1 MNFLYSTA
9 TRSLFVLYFFV
20 GLTTCIFGQQ
30 QILLE
35 DHQTY
40 YTNNAVLYDNG
51 GAAGSM
57 TNTAFQ
63 ATVHASSGYIRLQFT
78 YFDLPSGSSF
88 RIFYGLDTSLLVGVY
103 DGTLKPVD
111 LKGKGF
117 TLVYTPGDNNEVRR
131 GFEGV
136 ITPYIEYAHEKV
148 TMPESDCINAIP
160 LCGNSTV
167 NTSANQYDNTGLVND
182 DNGSCYS
189 GTGNGGSVWYSF
201 TPQTNGNLD
210 FLISP
215 AGSTDYDYVLW
226 DITNGCANKT
236 QVSCNFSATQGATGL
251 TSGGTTNSQDAS
263 GTTTNQLEAVNS
275 THVYALCINYYGGN
289 NDGFNLT
296 FHNLASTV
304 NIVDNIPP
312 TIVNAYSPN
321 CASATTFTVNFS
333 EYIDCNTLQASD
345 FSMPGHT
352 VALTTT
358 NCSGGKTISVVI
370 TISPALAPGNYSLT
384 VNNMTDLCGNPLNQV
399 FPINTLVNPTPNA
412 GPDAV
417 ACSTPGLFGT
427 TNYGSVTLTGSGG
440 ASYSWSTGQT
450 SAAITVSPS
459 ATTTYTLTAIT
470 GSCALT
476 DQVTVTVSPSPTPNL
491 GPDQTICSGFPVTL
505 TASGG
510 VSYQWQSTTTTFFG
524 SPTGWTNIPGATS
537 ASYTA
542 SPVGTIYY
550 RVLVTN
556 AAGCTGNDWIKIT
569 IGSGTF
575 GITAPPFVCQ
585 GNSVTLTL
593 PASMTQYT
601 WNVAGTPI
609 GTANTALTVTPATTT
624 TYTAVSTTPGCTGSA
639 NVTVPVNL
647 ISPITTN
654 ANPTT
659 ACVGVPVNLTSN
671 APANADNSSTE
682 NFESANS
689 YTLVNGTNNR
699 WYRGTAAFAAGSFG
713 LYIGTAATNN
723 NYSIGSAF
731 SPTAATNFAYR
742 NYSVTSYCNPTLSFK
757 WRCNGQSGQAELTV
771 WAVPTTFTPVAGT
784 QITASASNVLLGGP
798 YFGSGATYTN
808 VTLNLQQFAGTSVR
822 IVYQWR
828 NTGAALILGPVVA
841 NPAASIDD
849 IVFTDV
855 TTYNYNWTS
864 SPAGYSAITP
874 NSIANPTS
882 ATSYSLTVTRC
893 DGCPVSS
900 SISVTNCTPLP
911 VELEEFGGANKGV
924 YNDLRWKV
932 ASEINNDY
940 FTLERSDDVSE
951 WKQAAIVNGAGT
963 TTEEQL
969 YSYYDFEFTPN
980 KINYYRL
987 SQTDF
992 NGEPRVISNV
1002 VSIDNRFN
1010 SKTVVRRTNVL
1021 GQLVSEQQKGLIILV
1036 YEDGSI
1042 EKRYLE

>member
-1 MNFLYSTA
+1 MNLLLA
-9 TRSLFVLYFFV
+9 TTTRTLSVLSFFV
-20 GLTTCIFGQQ
+20 GLTACVFGQQ
-30 QILLE
+30 QIVLE
-35 DHQTY
+35 DHQIY
-40 YTNNAVLYDNG
+40 YTNNALVYDNG
-51 GAAGSM
+51 GAAGNM
-57 TNTAFQ
+57 ANAAFQ
-63 ATVHASSGYIRLQFT
+63 ATVHAPSGYIRLQFS
-78 YFDLPSGSSF
+78 YFDLPTGSSF
-88 RIFYGLDTSLLVGVY
+88 RIFYGLDTTLLVGVY
-103 DGTLKPVD
+103 DGTLKPAD
-111 LKGKGF
+111 LKGKAF
-117 TLVYTPGDNNEVRR
+117 TLVYTPGANNEVRR

-136 ITPYIEYAHEKV
+136 VTTYLEDAHEKV

-167 NTSANQYDNTGLVND
+167 NTSANQYENTGQVND

-201 TPQTNGNLD
+201 TPQSSGNLD

-215 AGSTDYDYVLW
+215 TGSTDYDYVLW

-275 THVYALCINYYGGN
+275 THVYALCINYYGGTN
-289 NDGFNLT
+289 NGFNLT

-321 CASATTFTVNFS
+321 CASATTFTINFS

-358 NCSGGKTISVVI
+358 NCSGGKTNSVVI
-370 TISPALAPGNYSLT
+370 TISPALTPGNYSLT
-384 VNNMTDLCGNPLNQV
+384 VNSMADLCGNPLNQV

-412 GPDAV
+412 GPDQV

-440 ASYSWSTGQT
+440 ASYTWNTGQT

-491 GPDQTICSGFPVTL
+491 GPDQTVCAGFPVTL

-524 SPTGWTNIPGATS
+524 TPTGWTNIAGATS
-537 ASYTA
+537 ATYTA
-542 SPVGTIYY
+542 SPGATIYY

-556 AAGCTGNDWIKIT
+556 AAGCTGNDYIKIT

-585 GNSVTLTL
+585 GNPVTLTL

-609 GTANTALTVTPATTT
+609 GSANTALNVTPATTT

-639 NVTVPVNL
+639 SVTVPVHPL
-647 ISPITTN
+647 STLTTT

-659 ACVGVPVNLTSN
+659 ACAGVPVNLTSN
-671 APANADNSSTE
+671 APANTDNSSTE
-682 NFESANS
+682 TFESANS
-689 YTLVNGTNNR
+689 YTLVNGANNK
-699 WYRGTAAFAAGSFG
+699 WYRGTATFAAGSYG
-713 LYIGTAATNN
+713 LYIGTAATDN

-731 SPTAATNFAYR
+731 SPKAATNFAYKD
-742 NYSVTSYCNPTLSFK
+742 YTVTSFCSPTLAFK
-757 WRCNGQSGQAELTV
+757 WKCNGQSAQAELTI
-771 WAVPTTFTPVAGT
+771 WAVPTSFTPVAGT
-784 QITASASNVLLGGP
+784 QITASATNILLGGP
-798 YFGSGATYTN
+798 YFGSTVYTP
-808 VTLNLQQFAGTSVR
+808 VTVSMLPFAGTSVR

-864 SPAGYSAITP
+864 TPAGYSAITA

-882 ATSYSLTVTRC
+882 ATAYSLTVTRC
-893 DGCPVSS
+893 DGCPVTS

-911 VELEEFGGANKGV
+911 VELTEFGGSNKGA
-924 YNDLRWKV
+924 YNDLRWSV

-940 FTLERSDDVSE
+940 FTLERSEDVSE

-963 TTEEQL
+963 TTEEQF
-969 YSYYDFEFTPN
+969 YSYYDFEFKTD

-987 SQTDF
+987 SQTDL

-1002 VSIDNRFN
+1002 VSIDNRMN
-1010 SKTVVRRTNVL
+1010 AKTVVKRTNVL

>member
-1 MNFLYSTA
+1 MNLLLA
-9 TRSLFVLYFFV
+9 TTTRTLSVLSFFV
-20 GLTTCIFGQQ
+20 GLTACVFGQQ
-30 QILLE
+30 QMVLE
-35 DHQTY
+35 DHQIY
-40 YTNNAVLYDNG
+40 YTNNALIYDNG
-51 GAAGSM
+51 GAAGNM
-57 TNTAFQ
+57 ANTAFQ
-63 ATVHASSGYIRLQFT
+63 ATVHAPSGYIHLQFS
-78 YFDLPSGSSF
+78 YFDLPTGSSF
-88 RIFYGLDTSLLVGVY
+88 RIFYGLDTTALVGVY

-111 LKGKGF
+111 LKGKAF
-117 TLVYTPGDNNEVRR
+117 TLVYTPGANNEVRR

-136 ITPYIEYAHEKV
+136 VTAYLEDAHEKV

-167 NTSANQYDNTGLVND
+167 NTSANQYENTGQVND

-201 TPQTNGNLD
+201 TPQTSGNLD

-215 AGSTDYDYVLW
+215 TGSTDYDYVLW

-275 THVYALCINYYGGN
+275 THVYALCINYYGGTN
-289 NDGFNLT
+289 NGFNLT

-321 CASATTFTVNFS
+321 CASATTFTINFS

-358 NCSGGKTISVVI
+358 NCSGGKTISVVV
-370 TISPALAPGNYSLT
+370 TISPALTPGNYSLT
-384 VNNMTDLCGNPLNQV
+384 VNSMTDLCGNPLNQV
-399 FPINTLVNPTPNA
+399 FPINTLANPTPNA
-412 GPDAV
+412 GPDQV

-440 ASYSWSTGQT
+440 ASYAWSTGQT
-450 SAAITVSPS
+450 SAAISVSPS

-491 GPDQTICSGFPVTL
+491 GPDQTVCAGFPVTL

-524 SPTGWTNIPGATS
+524 TPTGWTNIAGATS

-542 SPVGTIYY
+542 SPGATIYY

-556 AAGCTGNDWIKIT
+556 AAGCTGNDYIKIT

-585 GNSVTLTL
+585 GNAVTLTL

-609 GTANTALTVTPATTT
+609 GSANTALNVTPATTT

-639 NVTVPVNL
+639 NVTVPVHPL
-647 ISPITTN
+647 STLTTT

-659 ACVGVPVNLTSN
+659 ACAGVPVNLTSN
-671 APANADNSSTE
+671 APANTDNSSTE
-682 NFESANS
+682 TFESANS
-689 YTLVNGTNNR
+689 YTLVNGANNK
-699 WYRGTAAFAAGSFG
+699 WYRGTATFAAGSYG
-713 LYIGTAATNN
+713 LYIGTAATDN

-731 SPTAATNFAYR
+731 SPKAATNFAYKD
-742 NYSVTSYCNPTLSFK
+742 YAVTSFCSPTLAFK
-757 WRCNGQSGQAELTV
+757 WKCNGQSAQAELTV
-771 WAVPTTFTPVAGT
+771 WAVPTSFTPVAGT
-784 QITASASNVLLGGP
+784 QITASATNILLGGP
-798 YFGSGATYTN
+798 YFGSTVYTP
-808 VTLNLQQFAGTSVR
+808 VTVSMLPFAGTSVR

-855 TTYNYNWTS
+855 TTYNYSWTS
-864 SPAGYSAITP
+864 TPAGYSAITA

-893 DGCPVSS
+893 DGCPVTS

-911 VELEEFGGANKGV
+911 VELTGFGGSNKGA
-924 YNDLRWKV
+924 YNDLRWSV

-940 FTLERSDDVSE
+940 FTLERSIDVSE

-963 TTEEQL
+963 TTEEQF
-969 YSYYDFEFTPN
+969 YSYYDFEFTTN

-987 SQTDF
+987 IQTDL

-1002 VSIDNRFN
+1002 VSIDNLVN
-1010 SKTVVRRTNVL
+1010 AKTVVKRTNVL